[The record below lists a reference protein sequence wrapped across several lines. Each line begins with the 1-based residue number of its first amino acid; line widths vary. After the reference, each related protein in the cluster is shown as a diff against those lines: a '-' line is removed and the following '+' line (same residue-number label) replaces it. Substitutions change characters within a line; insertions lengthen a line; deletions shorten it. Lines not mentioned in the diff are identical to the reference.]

1 MSWLNLWL
9 KEKAKMKIFSEIPS
23 SPPKTPVLDKVNLP
37 KDIKSLTPVE
47 LKTLADDVRA
57 HMLFSVG
64 QSGGHLGGGLG
75 VVELTVVLHYLYNTP
90 DDKIIWDV
98 GHQAY
103 PHKILT
109 GRKENLTSIR
119 HKNGLAPFPSRE
131 ESSYDAFGVG
141 HSSTSVS
148 AALGMAIANNNTNK
162 KVVAVI
168 GDGAMT
174 AGMAF
179 EGLAHAGHIKP
190 DMLIILNDN
199 DMSISE
205 NVGGLNNYFSRIWAS
220 KVYKGIRKSGK
231 SFLENLPQAHHI
243 ARKVETQMKAMVA
256 PGSIFEEL
264 GLNYIGPIDG
274 HDIDELMTVIGNLK
288 DFEGPQFLHVITKKG
303 AGLDPAEAD
312 RIGFHENGKIKPL
325 DAANKK
331 NGPKY
336 QDVFG
341 QWIVDM
347 AKEDEELM
355 AITPAMREGSG
366 LVNFSKEFPERFYD
380 VAIAEQHA
388 VTLAAGMACEGK
400 KPVVAIYST
409 FLQRA
414 YDQLIHDVALQNL
427 NVLFAIDRAGLVGE
441 DGPTHS
447 GNYDLTYLRCI
458 PNMIIAVPADENE
471 TRKLLTTT
479 FIHNGPAAVRYP
491 RGGGINA
498 TIEHELNPVAIGK
511 GRVINAQ
518 ESDMLILNFGALI
531 GTADEVA
538 QELNAT
544 LLDMRFVKPLDRK
557 LIAEHSNN
565 KKIIITIED
574 GAISGGAG
582 SAVSEWAQ
590 ENNMKQQI
598 IICGIPDEFVEHA
611 SREEMLEMTGL
622 DKRGILAKVKNC
634 LA

>member
-1 MSWLNLWL
+1 
-9 KEKAKMKIFSEIPS
+9 MKIFSEIPS
-23 SPPKTPVLDKVNLP
+23 DIPKTPVLDKVNLP
-37 KDIKSLTPVE
+37 RDIKNLTSIE
-47 LKTLADDVRA
+47 LKKLADDVRA
-57 HMLFSVG
+57 HMLYSVG

-75 VVELTVVLHYLYNTP
+75 VVELTVVLHYLYDTP
-90 DDKIIWDV
+90 DDKIVWDV

-109 GRKENLTSIR
+109 ERKDRLTSIR
-119 HKNGLAPFPSRE
+119 QKDGLAPFPNRE
-131 ESSYDAFGVG
+131 ESGYDAFGVG
-141 HSSTSVS
+141 HSSTSIS
-148 AALGMAIANNNTNK
+148 AALGMAIANQGTDK

-179 EGLAHAGHIKP
+179 EGLAHTGHIKP
-190 DMLIILNDN
+190 NMLIILNDN

-274 HDIDELMTVIGNLK
+274 HDIGELVKVIGNLK
-288 DFEGPQFLHVITKKG
+288 DFDGPQFLHIITKKG

-312 RIGFHENGKIKPL
+312 RIGFHAIGKIRPL
-325 DAANKK
+325 DASKK
-331 NGPKY
+331 TNGPKY

-347 AKEDEELM
+347 AKQDEDLM

-366 LVNFSKEFPERFYD
+366 LVNFSQEFPERFFD

-400 KPVVAIYST
+400 KPIVAIYST

-414 YDQLIHDVALQNL
+414 YDQLIHDVAIQNL

-447 GNYDLTYLRCI
+447 GNYDLAFLRCI

-471 TRKLLTTT
+471 TRKLLTTA
-479 FIHNGPAAVRYP
+479 FMHHGPVAVRYP
-491 RGGGINA
+491 RGCGINSR
-498 TIEHELNPVAIGK
+498 IDPELKPLEIGK
-511 GRVINAQ
+511 GRLINKRESEVIV
-518 ESDMLILNFGALI
+518 INFGALF
-531 GTADEVA
+531 GTAEKVA
-538 QELNAT
+538 QELEAT
-544 LLDMRFVKPLDRK
+544 LIDMRFVKPLDEV
-557 LIAEHSNN
+557 LLAEHTKA
-565 KKIIITIED
+565 KKIIVTIED

-582 SAVSEWAQ
+582 SAVNEWAQ
-590 ENNMKQQI
+590 ENNIKSQT
-598 IICGIPDEFVEHA
+598 IICGIPDEFIEHA
-611 SREEMLEMTGL
+611 SREEIIEMAGL
-622 DKRGILAKVKNC
+622 DANSIIAKVKKY
-634 LA
+634 LP

>member
-1 MSWLNLWL
+1 
-9 KEKAKMKIFSEIPS
+9 MKIFSEIPS
-23 SPPKTPVLDKVNLP
+23 KPPKTPILNKVNFPEDVKNLSP
-37 KDIKSLTPVE
+37 IE
-47 LKTLADDVRA
+47 LETLADDVRA
-57 HMLFSVG
+57 YMLYSVG

-75 VVELTVVLHYLYNTP
+75 VVELTVVLQYLYNSP

-109 GRKENLTSIR
+109 GRKDALTSIR
-119 HKNGLAPFPSRE
+119 HKNGLAPFPNRA
-131 ESSYDAFGVG
+131 ESKYDAFGVG
-141 HSSTSVS
+141 HSSTSIS
-148 AALGMAIANNNTNK
+148 AALGMAIANQDTNK

-190 DMLIILNDN
+190 NMLIILNDN

-274 HDIDELMTVIGNLK
+274 HNINELITVIGNLK

-312 RIGFHENGKIKPL
+312 RIGFHAIGKIKPL
-325 DAANKK
+325 DAPSKK

-347 AKEDEELM
+347 ANEDQDLM

-366 LVNFSKEFPERFYD
+366 LVNFSREFPERFFD

-388 VTLAAGMACEGK
+388 VTLAAGMACEKK

-458 PNMIIAVPADENE
+458 PNMIVAVPADENE
-471 TRKLLTTT
+471 ARKLLTTAYM
-479 FIHNGPAAVRYP
+479 HNGPAAVRYP
-491 RGGGINA
+491 RGGGINS
-498 TIEHELNPVAIGK
+498 IVEPGLNPVEIGK
-511 GRVINAQ
+511 GRVMSIQ
-518 ESDMLILNFGALI
+518 ESDMLVLNFGALI
-531 GTADEVA
+531 ETAENVA

-544 LLDMRFVKPLDRK
+544 LLDMRFVKPLDK
-557 LIAEHSNN
+557 ELIAEHSHD
-565 KKIIITIED
+565 KKTIITIED

-582 SAVSEWAQ
+582 SAVAEWAQ
-590 ENNMKQQI
+590 ENKAKQQI
-598 IICGIPDEFVEHA
+598 IICGIPDEFIEHA
-611 SREEMLEMTGL
+611 SRSEMLEMVGL
-622 DKRGILAKVKNC
+622 DKKGILARVKDC
-634 LA
+634 LS

>member
-1 MSWLNLWL
+1 
-9 KEKAKMKIFSEIPS
+9 MKIFSELPS
-23 SPPKTPVLDKVNLP
+23 TLPKTPILDKVNTP
-37 KDIKSLTPVE
+37 EDIKGLTSPE
-47 LKTLADDVRA
+47 LKSLADDVRA
-57 HMLFSVG
+57 HMLYSVG
-64 QSGGHLGGGLG
+64 QSGGHLGGGFG
-75 VVELTVVLHYLYNTP
+75 GGELTVGLHYLYNTP

-109 GRKENLTSIR
+109 GRKDTLSSIR
-119 HKNGLAPFPSRE
+119 QKNGLAPFPNRE
-131 ESSYDAFGVG
+131 ESPYDAFGVG
-141 HSSTSVS
+141 HSSTSIS
-148 AALGMAIANNNTNK
+148 AALGMAIANSNTDK

-179 EGLAHAGHIKP
+179 EGLAHTGHIKP
-190 DMLIILNDN
+190 NILIILNDN

-220 KVYKGIRKSGK
+220 KIYKGIRKSGK

-274 HDIDELMTVIGNLK
+274 HDINELTKVIGNLK

-312 RIGFHENGKIKPL
+312 RIGFHAIGKIKPL
-325 DAANKK
+325 DSTNKK
-331 NGPKY
+331 LGPKY

-347 AKEDEELM
+347 AKENNDLI

-366 LVNFSKEFPERFYD
+366 LVNFSKEFPDRFFD

-388 VTLAAGMACEGK
+388 VTLAAGLACEEK

-427 NVLFAIDRAGLVGE
+427 DVLFAIDRAGLVGE

-447 GNYDLTYLRCI
+447 GNYDLAYLRCI
-458 PNMIIAVPADENE
+458 PNMLIAVPADENE
-471 TRKLLTTT
+471 TRKLLTTA
-479 FIHNGPAAVRYP
+479 FHYKGPAAVRYP
-491 RGGGINA
+491 RGGGIN
-498 TIEHELNPVAIGK
+498 TPIELELNAVEIGK
-511 GRVINAQ
+511 GRLIHEGQ
-518 ESDMLILNFGALI
+518 SDILIMNFGALI
-531 GTADEVA
+531 ETAHEVA
-538 QELNAT
+538 QKLNAT
-544 LLDMRFVKPLDRK
+544 LLDMRFVKPLDIE
-557 LIAEHSNN
+557 LMTEHCSGKNT
-565 KKIIITIED
+565 IITIED
-574 GAISGGAG
+574 GAMSGGAG
-582 SAVSEWAQ
+582 SAVSEWAH
-590 ENNMKQQI
+590 ENKLKQQI
-598 IICGIPDEFVEHA
+598 IICGIPDEFVNHA

-622 DKRGILAKVKNC
+622 NAKGILAKVEGY
-634 LA
+634 LS

>member
-1 MSWLNLWL
+1 
-9 KEKAKMKIFSEIPS
+9 
-23 SPPKTPVLDKVNLP
+23 
-37 KDIKSLTPVE
+37 
-47 LKTLADDVRA
+47 
-57 HMLFSVG
+57 
-64 QSGGHLGGGLG
+64 
-75 VVELTVVLHYLYNTP
+75 
-90 DDKIIWDV
+90 
-98 GHQAY
+98 
-103 PHKILT
+103 LT
-109 GRKENLTSIR
+109 GRKDTLSSIR
-119 HKNGLAPFPSRE
+119 QKNGLAPFPNRE
-131 ESSYDAFGVG
+131 ESPYDAFGVG
-141 HSSTSVS
+141 HSSTSIS
-148 AALGMAIANNNTNK
+148 AALGMAIANSNTDK

-179 EGLAHAGHIKP
+179 EGLAHTGHIKP
-190 DMLIILNDN
+190 NILIILNDN

-220 KVYKGIRKSGK
+220 KLYKGIRKSGK

-274 HDIDELMTVIGNLK
+274 HDINELTKVIGNLK

-312 RIGFHENGKIKPL
+312 RIGFHAIGKIKPL
-325 DAANKK
+325 DSTNKK
-331 NGPKY
+331 LGPKY

-347 AKEDEELM
+347 AKENNDLI

-366 LVNFSKEFPERFYD
+366 LVNFSKEFPDRFFD

-388 VTLAAGMACEGK
+388 VTLAAGLACEEK

-427 NVLFAIDRAGLVGE
+427 DVLFAIDRAGLVGE

-447 GNYDLTYLRCI
+447 GNYDLAYLRCI
-458 PNMIIAVPADENE
+458 PNMLIAVPADENE
-471 TRKLLTTT
+471 TRKLLTTA
-479 FIHNGPAAVRYP
+479 FHYKGPAAVRYP
-491 RGGGINA
+491 RGGGIN
-498 TIEHELNPVAIGK
+498 TPIELELNAVEIGK
-511 GRVINAQ
+511 GRLIHEGQ
-518 ESDMLILNFGALI
+518 SDILIMNFGTLI
-531 GTADEVA
+531 ETAHEVA
-538 QELNAT
+538 QKLDAT
-544 LLDMRFVKPLDRK
+544 LLDMRFVKPLDRELMTENCSGK
-557 LIAEHSNN
+557 NT
-565 KKIIITIED
+565 IITIED
-574 GAISGGAG
+574 GAMSGGAG
-582 SAVSEWAQ
+582 SAVSEWAH
-590 ENNMKQQI
+590 ENKLKQQI
-598 IICGIPDEFVEHA
+598 IICGIPDEFVNHA

-622 DKRGILAKVKNC
+622 DAKGILAKVKGY
-634 LA
+634 LS

>member
-1 MSWLNLWL
+1 
-9 KEKAKMKIFSEIPS
+9 MKIFTTIPS
-23 SPPKTPVLDKVNLP
+23 DIPETPTLDKIDVP
-37 KDIKSLTPVE
+37 SDIKNLSNIQLQS
-47 LKTLADDVRA
+47 LADDVRA
-57 HMLFSVG
+57 HLLYSVG

-75 VVELTVVLHYLYNTP
+75 VIELTVALHYLYNTP
-90 DDKIIWDV
+90 EDKIVWDV

-109 GRKENLTSIR
+109 GRKNTLTSIR
-119 HKNGLAPFPSRE
+119 QKDGLAPFPNRA
-131 ESSYDAFGVG
+131 ESPYDAFGVG
-141 HSSTSVS
+141 HSSTSIS
-148 AALGMAIANNNTNK
+148 AALGMAIAAQGSDK

-179 EGLAHAGHIKP
+179 EGLAHSGHIKP
-190 DMLIILNDN
+190 NMLIILNDN

-274 HDIDELMTVIGNLK
+274 HSLNELIAVIGNLK
-288 DFEGPQFLHVITKKG
+288 DFDGPQFLHIITKKG
-303 AGLDPAEAD
+303 AGLAEAEAD
-312 RIGFHENGKIKPL
+312 RIEFHAIGKVQPL
-325 DAANKK
+325 DQQAVSKSA
-331 NGPKY
+331 PKY

-341 QWIVDM
+341 DWIVDM
-347 AKEDEELM
+347 AKVDPDLL

-366 LVNFSKEFPERFYD
+366 LVKFSQEFPERFFD

-388 VTLAAGMACEGK
+388 VTLAAGMACENK

-458 PNMIIAVPADENE
+458 PNMVIAVPSDEDE
-471 TRKLLTTT
+471 TRKLLTSAY
-479 FIHNGPAAVRYP
+479 HYQGPAAVRYP
-491 RGGGINA
+491 RGAGRNA
-498 TIEHELNPVAIGK
+498 TISKELDSLPIGK
-511 GRVINAQ
+511 GRVIN
-518 ESDMLILNFGALI
+518 ERDGEVLIVNFGALI
-531 GTADEVA
+531 EIAEEVA
-538 QELNAT
+538 IEQNAT
-544 LLDMRFVKPLDRK
+544 LLDMRFVKPMDEELLAHHSK
-557 LIAEHSNN
+557 NKTLIV
-565 KKIIITIED
+565 TIED
-574 GAISGGAG
+574 GAVAGGAG
-582 SAVSEWAQ
+582 SAVSEWSQHQAI
-590 ENNMKQQI
+590 KTPVL
-598 IICGIPDEFVEHA
+598 ICGIPDAFIEHA
-611 SREEMLEMTGL
+611 TRTQMIKMAGL
-622 DKRGILAKVKNC
+622 DAPSILLKIKNY
-634 LA
+634 LS

>member
-1 MSWLNLWL
+1 
-9 KEKAKMKIFSEIPS
+9 MKIFTSIPS
-23 SPPKTPVLDKVNLP
+23 DIPETPTLDKIDVP
-37 KDIKSLTPVE
+37 SDIKNLSSIQLQS
-47 LKTLADDVRA
+47 LADDVRA
-57 HMLFSVG
+57 HLLYSVG

-75 VVELTVVLHYLYNTP
+75 VIELTVALHYLYNAP
-90 DDKIIWDV
+90 EDKIVWDV

-109 GRKENLTSIR
+109 GRKNLLTSIR
-119 HKNGLAPFPSRE
+119 QKDGLAPFPNRS
-131 ESSYDAFGVG
+131 ESPFDAFGVG
-141 HSSTSVS
+141 HSSTSIS
-148 AALGMAIANNNTNK
+148 AALGMAIASQGSDK

-190 DMLIILNDN
+190 NMLIILNDN

-220 KVYKGIRKSGK
+220 KLYKGIRKSGK

-274 HDIDELMTVIGNLK
+274 HNLNELIAVIGNLK
-288 DFEGPQFLHVITKKG
+288 DFDGPQFLHIITKKG
-303 AGLDPAEAD
+303 AGLAEAEAD
-312 RIGFHENGKIKPL
+312 RIEFHAIGKVQPL
-325 DAANKK
+325 DQQAVSKSA
-331 NGPKY
+331 PKY

-341 QWIVDM
+341 DWIVDM
-347 AKEDEELM
+347 AKVDPDLL

-366 LVNFSKEFPERFYD
+366 LVKFSQEFPERFFD

-388 VTLAAGMACEGK
+388 VTLAAGMACENK

-458 PNMIIAVPADENE
+458 PNMVIAVPSDEDE
-471 TRKLLTTT
+471 TRKLLTSAY
-479 FIHNGPAAVRYP
+479 HYQGPAAVRYP
-491 RGGGINA
+491 RGAGRNA
-498 TIEHELNPVAIGK
+498 SISKELDSLPIGK
-511 GRVINAQ
+511 GRVIN
-518 ESDMLILNFGALI
+518 ERDGEVLIVNFGALI
-531 GTADEVA
+531 EIAEEVA
-538 QELNAT
+538 IEQNAT
-544 LLDMRFVKPLDRK
+544 LLDMRFVKPMDEELLAHHSK
-557 LIAEHSNN
+557 NKTLIV
-565 KKIIITIED
+565 TIED
-574 GAISGGAG
+574 GAVAGGAG
-582 SAVSEWAQ
+582 SAVSEWSQHQAI
-590 ENNMKQQI
+590 KTPVL
-598 IICGIPDEFVEHA
+598 ICGIPDAFIEHA
-611 SREEMLEMTGL
+611 TRTQMIKMAGL
-622 DKRGILAKVKNC
+622 DAPSILLKIKNY
-634 LA
+634 LS